1 MKAISHRQR
10 ARLAAIVLLLVTV
23 ALSSAACEALS
34 RQVERIDQGDDAPTA
49 TPTSPLIVATHP
61 PLEPT
66 YAAMI
71 AERRDPDVPA
81 LPFPDNPDP
90 SQCGIPTPWG
100 SDNQAWLTGIYEG
113 EMVQPEVMLYDSH
126 LRMEIVAQAAH
137 GSEVE
142 VILYQQNP
150 VTDYYLVK
158 IVGAESPNEGWV
170 PGPFLSFNPVTAQ
183 STRFLSG
190 GG

>member
-1 MKAISHRQR
+1 MKDISRRQH
-10 ARLAAIVLLLVTV
+10 ARLVAIVVLLVTV
-23 ALSSAACEALS
+23 ALSSAACDAGSQQL
-34 RQVERIDQGDDAPTA
+34 ERIGQGDDPTA
-49 TPTSPLIVATHP
+49 TPTPPLIVATHP
-61 PLEPT
+61 TLEPT

-90 SQCGIPTPWG
+90 SLCGIPTPWG

-126 LRMEIVAQAAH
+126 LRMEIVAHATH

-170 PGPFLSFNPVTAQ
+170 PGPFLSFSRVTAQ
-183 STRFLSG
+183 STGSPSG
-190 GG
+190 AS

>member
-1 MKAISHRQR
+1 MKAIFQRQHV
-10 ARLAAIVLLLVTV
+10 RLVAITVLLFTV
-23 ALSSAACEALS
+23 VLGSVACGANS
-34 RQVERIDQGDDAPTA
+34 RQLERTGKGDDDPLA
-49 TPTSPLIVATHP
+49 TPTSAVIAATHP

-71 AERRDPDVPA
+71 AERRDPDVPS

-100 SDNQAWLTGIYEG
+100 PDNQAWLTGIYEG

-126 LRMEIVAQAAH
+126 LRMDIVAQATH

-142 VILYQQNP
+142 IILYQQNP

-170 PGPFLSFNPVTAQ
+170 PGPFLSI
-183 STRFLSG
+183 TRLTP
-190 GG
+190 